1 MIITS
6 KEGYKM
12 EKQWLQWAKEL
23 QAISQSGLAY
33 SKNEFDI
40 ERFQRI
46 REISVE
52 IMSEYT
58 QISNTKIRSLFA
70 NETGYQTPKIDVR
83 AVIFNNNKI
92 LMVKEKKDNKWSLPG
107 GYADIDLSVSENA
120 KKESM
125 EEAGAVVSPKRII
138 AVLDRNKHVD
148 DDYPYSIYKIF
159 VECDYIEGEYINNIE
174 TCEAEFFDSDNLP
187 QLSLGRNTKE
197 QIEMCF
203 KAREKELLEP
213 IFD

>member
-1 MIITS
+1 
-6 KEGYKM
+6 M

-92 LMVKEKKDNKWSLPG
+92 LMVKEKKDMVTTW
-107 GYADIDLSVSENA
+107 
-120 KKESM
+120 
-125 EEAGAVVSPKRII
+125 RI
-138 AVLDRNKHVD
+138 
-148 DDYPYSIYKIF
+148 
-159 VECDYIEGEYINNIE
+159 C
-174 TCEAEFFDSDNLP
+174 
-187 QLSLGRNTKE
+187 
-197 QIEMCF
+197 
-203 KAREKELLEP
+203 
-213 IFD
+213 

>member
-1 MIITS
+1 
-6 KEGYKM
+6 M

-58 QISNTKIRSLFA
+58 QISNTKIRTLFA

-92 LMVKEKKDNKWSLPG
+92 LMVKENKDNKWSLPG

>member
-1 MIITS
+1 
-6 KEGYKM
+6 M

-52 IMSEYT
+52 IMSQYT

-83 AVIFNNNKI
+83 AVIFKNNKI

-125 EEAGAVVSPKRII
+125 EEAGAVVSTKRII
-138 AVLDRNKHVD
+138 AVLDRNKYVND
-148 DDYPYSIYKIF
+148 DFPYSIYKIF

-174 TCEAEFFDSDNLP
+174 TCEAEFFDSNNLP

-203 KAREKELLEP
+203 DARGKELLEP

>member
-1 MIITS
+1 
-6 KEGYKM
+6 M

-138 AVLDRNKHVD
+138 AVLDRNKYVD

>member
-1 MIITS
+1 
-6 KEGYKM
+6 M

-58 QISNTKIRSLFA
+58 QISNTKIRTLFA

-187 QLSLGRNTKE
+187 QLSLGRNTQE

>member
-1 MIITS
+1 
-6 KEGYKM
+6 
-12 EKQWLQWAKEL
+12 
-23 QAISQSGLAY
+23 
-33 SKNEFDI
+33 
-40 ERFQRI
+40 
-46 REISVE
+46 
-52 IMSEYT
+52 
-58 QISNTKIRSLFA
+58 
-70 NETGYQTPKIDVR
+70 
-83 AVIFNNNKI
+83 
-92 LMVKEKKDNKWSLPG
+92 
-107 GYADIDLSVSENA
+107 
-120 KKESM
+120 M